1 MTLVGTVF
9 LVAAILIAW
18 LLGALLVG
26 LAVGRILGET
36 QPRPFRHAR
45 GDYDTAA

>member
-26 LAVGRILGET
+26 LAVGRILGVT
-36 QPRPFRHAR
+36 QPGPYRRVR
-45 GDYDTAA
+45 GDYGTAA